1 MAKDKFCFNP
11 NTLSFDKIK
20 KSKRQ
25 LILPYVAYCIYFIA
39 AAIII
44 NIVFTYY
51 FETPKIKQLKREYEQ
66 VMLKYEMLEKQID
79 HVYISLKDIQQRDD
93 QIFRPIFELDPIPS
107 SIREAGFGG
116 INRYD
121 KYEDVKESE
130 LVIDVSRMIDKITKQ
145 VYVQSK
151 SYDKIIEH
159 SRNKDKMLASLPAI
173 QPIAIKDLGRISS
186 YYGWRVDPFTK
197 RSKFHDGMDFTGA
210 VGTEVYATGNGTVE
224 YAKYSRYGYG
234 NDIVINHA
242 FGYKTRYAH
251 LNNLLV
257 EKGDVVKRGQVI
269 GHLGNTGRSTG
280 PHLHY
285 EVIKNNKPVNPINFY
300 FNDISPEQYE
310 LMVRY
315 SARKGG
321 ETMD

>member
-11 NTLSFDKIK
+11 KTLKFDKV
-20 KSKRQ
+20 KRSTWQ
-25 LILPYVAYCIYFIA
+25 VVLHCMLYCFGFLVAAVFLNLAFNYF
-39 AAIII
+39 
-44 NIVFTYY
+44 
-51 FETPKIKQLKREYEQ
+51 FETPKIKQLKREHQEI
-66 VMLKYEMLEKQID
+66 VLKYEMLKKQLD

-93 QIFRPIFELDPIPS
+93 QVFRPIFELDPIPS

-121 KYEDVKESE
+121 EYENLQESD
-130 LVIDVSRMIDKITKQ
+130 LVIDVSQMIDKITKQ

-151 SYDKIIEH
+151 SYDKIIEL
-159 SRNKDKMLASLPAI
+159 SKNKDDMISRLPAI

-186 YYGWRVDPFTK
+186 YYGWRIDPFNK
-197 RSKFHDGMDFTGA
+197 RYKFHDGMDFTGPI
-210 VGTEVYATGNGTVE
+210 GTEIYATGDGTVE

-234 NDIVINHA
+234 NDILIDHG

-251 LNNLLV
+251 LDKILV
-257 EKGDVVKRGQVI
+257 KKGQKVKRGEVI
-269 GHLGNTGRSTG
+269 GYLGNTGRSTG

-285 EVIKNNKPVNPINFY
+285 EVMKNRKALNPINFY
-300 FNDISPEQYE
+300 FNDINAEQYE

-315 SARKGG
+315 SAQKGG